1 MSINSK
7 DLVLKLLKRQ
17 VVKVENINKEIFE
30 FEIQKVSLET
40 FAGEYGSKPEYIVG
54 KTQDQIA
61 KMYMDNFKKE
71 DISKLMAPV
80 LLEGVVSPKV
90 VNKNIE
96 ECDMDKEVPLKVLLI
111 DLIFATNLYVAI
123 LNISVPQ
130 DNK

>member
-17 VVKVENINKEIFE
+17 VVKVENSNKEIFE
-30 FEIQKVSLET
+30 FEIQKVSVET

-54 KTQDQIA
+54 KTQEQIA
-61 KMYMDNFKKE
+61 QMYMDNFKKE
-71 DISKLMAPV
+71 DISKLIAPV

-90 VNKNIE
+90 VNKSIE

-123 LNISVPQ
+123 LNISLPK